1 MTAVMP
7 LGTFNQL
14 DLTEAWPQEDQNFTP
29 GLAQPERKRETH
41 GSPN

>member
-7 LGTFNQL
+7 LGAFNHL

-29 GLAQPERKRETH
+29 ELAQLERKRETH

>member
-7 LGTFNQL
+7 LGTFNQV
-14 DLTEAWPQEDQNFTP
+14 DLTEAWP
-29 GLAQPERKRETH
+29 LARETH